1 MAVEY
6 RLVNDN
12 GVQKVIKLD
21 ITEPKK
27 KGMPTDTTAT
37 IVNGDIRTILPL
49 KGDAPISSEEVSIE
63 EWAPTYPGSS
73 TNTWKSST
81 KSFTDEEIPNLI
93 QRVRN
98 LLKLPNRL

>member
-27 KGMPTDTTAT
+27 KGMPADTMAT
-37 IVNGDIRTILPL
+37 IVNRDIRTVLPL
-49 KGDAPISSEEVSIE
+49 KGDAPISPEEVSIE
-63 EWAPTYPGSS
+63 EWAPTYPGSP

-81 KSFTDEEIPNLI
+81 KSVTDGEIPNLI